1 MKTRFLL
8 RPLALVLAA
17 ASVSLVGAC
26 RIVVDRPATAQG
38 YPAPTATH
46 RYYYRRR
53 PPPPRPQNGSGAGT
67 TMAVNDSAQVDG
79 QGEGL
84 ACIDTGAAAVPDC
97 GQVRSAAGCPY
108 AQQKCAAYRSYFDP
122 KVAADALSC
131 LGTVTACDNRA
142 TNSCGRDALAKA
154 CIDSQLGELCQIASN
169 KCKMSTVDCES
180 LLSGIND
187 TGKEKIAGCIAQGCG
202 GGLEA
207 CVDALMP

>member
-8 RPLALVLAA
+8 PASALVFAA
-17 ASVSLVGAC
+17 VGIPLVGAC
-26 RIVVDRPATAQG
+26 RIVVDPPATAQP
-38 YPAPTATH
+38 YPTARSTATR

-53 PPPPRPQNGSGAGT
+53 PPPPPSGSGSA
-67 TMAVNDSAQVDG
+67 MALSASAQ
-79 QGEGL
+79 GET
-84 ACIDTGAAAVPDC
+84 CIDTGAGAVPDC
-97 GQVRSAAGCPY
+97 GQVRSAPGCAY

-131 LGTVTACDNRA
+131 LGAVGVCDNNA

-154 CIDSQLGELCQIASN
+154 CIDTDLGQLCQIAAN
-169 KCKMSTVDCES
+169 KCKMSAVDCES
-180 LLSGIND
+180 LLSGLND

-202 GGLEA
+202 AGLEG